1 MKEPTIQELLA
12 ADVTGNAATI
22 NPDFAPE
29 VKETKRANEL
39 RSSTTEPDAV
49 QPQQDVY
56 SINKE
61 LAPEPVMKGKKFTL
75 ELNPFEYDQAR
86 RAAAAVNE
94 DVKDW
99 LMAQLTAKLTTNI
112 GRSKIFGP
120 TGAST
125 NKVTGPSVGVSWE

>member
-1 MKEPTIQELLA
+1 MKEPTIEELMA
-12 ADVTGNAATI
+12 ADVTGNAKAI
-22 NPDFAPE
+22 NPDFAAE
-29 VKETKRANEL
+29 VKEEKE
-39 RSSTTEPDAV
+39 AV
-49 QPQQDVY
+49 DQPQQVQDVY

-125 NKVTGPSVGVSWE
+125 NKVTGPSKGVSWE